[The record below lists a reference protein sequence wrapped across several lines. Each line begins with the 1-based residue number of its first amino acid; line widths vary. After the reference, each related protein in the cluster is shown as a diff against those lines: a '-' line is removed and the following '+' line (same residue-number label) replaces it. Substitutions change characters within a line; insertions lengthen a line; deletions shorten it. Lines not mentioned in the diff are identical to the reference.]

1 MRASCS
7 CSSSASECSKVEST
21 LFRNM
26 NSIQEKKAETT
37 DLLQKHRDILAKT
50 IAHMDEAI
58 RKLEYEEQ
66 MIVYAL
72 QKRSEQNSRNR

>member
-1 MRASCS
+1 M
-7 CSSSASECSKVEST
+7 KT
-21 LFRNM
+21 
-26 NSIQEKKAETT
+26 IQEKKTETT
-37 DLLQKHRDILAKT
+37 ELLQKHRDTLAKT
-50 IAHMDEAI
+50 IAQMDEAI